1 MEGAPLDWCASK
13 FLQAC
18 ELCGSLAWVFSMW
31 PGFTLN
37 NWPLSKAYAPL
48 LCSALLP
55 EEITW
60 LSPPSTPA
68 PADKAPL
75 CNIPARCVSP
85 LKPDI
90 QHILVWKHSVAGR
103 STDNICY
110 CLEVVKGDSTSW
122 SRLEFTLWLALP
134 ITFAAVLLKWLLRR
148 LPGWRS
154 RLQSCCFVWLMEA
167 THRWLC

>member
-1 MEGAPLDWCASK
+1 MCKQFLASMRVVRFSCWSVFHVTRVYLKQLASFQSLRPLA
-13 FLQAC
+13 
-18 ELCGSLAWVFSMW
+18 
-31 PGFTLN
+31 
-37 NWPLSKAYAPL
+37 L

-110 CLEVVKGDSTSW
+110 CLEAVKGDSTSW

-167 THRWLC
+167 THKWLC